1 MVICFFCP
9 HLPLHALD
17 VLFLDFFS
25 TCYASQIKMREKA
38 LFGVFQQV
46 AVHFADLHDTP
57 GRMRAKGVIRRQ
69 VENSVIVLA
78 YNCF

>member
-1 MVICFFCP
+1 MIICFFCP
-9 HLPLHALD
+9 PLPLHALD
-17 VLFLDFFS
+17 VLFLDFS
-25 TCYASQIKMREKA
+25 SPCYASQIKMREKA

-69 VENSVIVLA
+69 VRHSVIVLA
-78 YNCF
+78 H